1 MSNLSLYNIT
11 NKFVELMDKAENE
24 ELTPEEVQAISSEL
38 EQELL
43 HKSSNIIAYI
53 KNGESLINAIKDEE
67 TRLEEMR
74 KTGEKKLEKFKTY
87 VLDNMNRLGLIEI
100 PTQLGSLKVAKNPI
114 SIEIINEDEVP
125 EEFKKEV
132 VKITI
137 DKTAIKNHFKETG
150 EIVAGTRAVTDKTSL
165 RIKGV

>member
-24 ELTPEEVQAISSEL
+24 ELSAEEVQAIGLEL

-67 TRLEEMR
+67 VRLEEMR
-74 KTGEKKLEKFKTY
+74 KTGERKLEKFKSY
-87 VLDNMNRLGLIEI
+87 VLDNMNRLGIIEI
-100 PTQLGSLKVAKNPI
+100 PTELGSLKVVKNPI
-114 SIEIINEDEVP
+114 SVEIENENEILD
-125 EEFKKEV
+125 EFKREV
-132 VKITI
+132 TTIKI
-137 DKTAIKNHFKETG
+137 DKTAIKEHFKETG
-150 EIVAGTRAVTDKTSL
+150 EIISGARVITNKTSL
-165 RIKGV
+165 RIK